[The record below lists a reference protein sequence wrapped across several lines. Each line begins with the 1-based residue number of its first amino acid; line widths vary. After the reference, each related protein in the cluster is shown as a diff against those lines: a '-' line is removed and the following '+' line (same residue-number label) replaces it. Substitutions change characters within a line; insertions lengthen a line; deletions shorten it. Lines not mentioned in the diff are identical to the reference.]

1 MGEMSNIV
9 EVYIS
14 SSTTTSTSTTPVS
27 TTGKIMYSTNIKRM
41 S

>member
-14 SSTTTSTSTTPVS
+14 SPTTTSTSSTSIT
-27 TTGKIMYSTNIKRM
+27 TTG
-41 S
+41 

>member
-14 SSTTTSTSTTPVS
+14 SSTTTSTSSTTIS
-27 TTGKIMYSTNIKRM
+27 TTGKIMDSTNIKRM
-41 S
+41 C